1 MVGPFLL
8 KGSRLTQAKRLPIIN
23 IILLGSSVAEQ
34 VTVNHLVAGSNP
46 ARAAT
51 PPLGLQIE
59 FRPAVQFPVQG
70 PSTNPHEL
78 SCLGLVATRF
88 QKGISQ

>member
-34 VTVNHLVAGSNP
+34 VTVNHLVVGSSPTAGANLNP
-46 ARAAT
+46 IRDRVIFY
-51 PPLGLQIE
+51 PLYK
-59 FRPAVQFPVQG
+59 AD
-70 PSTNPHEL
+70 T
-78 SCLGLVATRF
+78 A
-88 QKGISQ
+88 SQLIILKKALI